1 MTPLNGACWL
11 LFVFKLPDEFW
22 FIWSSTVIF
31 LIIDKVKES
40 SDERCYVQDKFKC
53 NVCHER
59 TNRGFVPCKIH
70 FKILNDLGMS
80 KL

>member
-1 MTPLNGACWL
+1 MVHADFYLFLNYQMNFDLYDQAQ
-11 LFVFKLPDEFW
+11 LF
-22 FIWSSTVIF
+22 F